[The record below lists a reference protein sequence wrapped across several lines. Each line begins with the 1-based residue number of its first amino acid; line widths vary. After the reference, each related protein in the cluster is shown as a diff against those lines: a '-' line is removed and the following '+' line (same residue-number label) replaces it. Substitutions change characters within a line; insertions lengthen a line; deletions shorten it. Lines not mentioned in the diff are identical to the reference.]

1 MPELRAN
8 AGDCRFEQAY
18 DSMPMQGDLQPA
30 IRVVMMPK
38 DTNALG
44 TIFGGVILNYVDL
57 AGWLR
62 RIGIR
67 PVNW

>member
-1 MPELRAN
+1 MPN
-8 AGDCRFEQAY
+8 
-18 DSMPMQGDLQPA
+18 QGELQPA

-62 RIGIR
+62 RSGI
-67 PVNW
+67 PTENW